1 MLKGQTELTDM
12 FLYCDTLPDAGT
24 GLGTGQTL
32 EPQGL
37 QEKRVNR
44 VVFLLK
50 NNFSKNCRLLTNSP
64 KNFNTMLS
72 LCK

>member
-1 MLKGQTELTDM
+1 MLKGQTELTDCFYVCNT
-12 FLYCDTLPDAGT
+12 FLVFGT
-24 GLGTGQTL
+24 RAGTGQTL
-32 EPQGL
+32 QPQGL
-37 QEKRVNR
+37 QEKRVKC

-50 NNFSKNCRLLTNSP
+50 NNLIKNCRLLTNPP